1 VKRKKPHILLV
12 DDDAELLKMLEMV
25 LSKANFV
32 PHLAVNGVE
41 ALSKVEELNPD
52 LVVLD
57 VMMPLMNGND
67 ICRRLREQEATKE
80 LPIIMLSALDS
91 VEDKLAGFQAG
102 ADDYVPKPVDPKELV
117 ARINA
122 LLNRSP
128 FGRQQL
134 AYTVAVVGAKGG
146 VGVTSVAVNLAVV
159 LSRHEYAVTLA
170 ELHPG
175 DGAIRYLLNQPEKRH
190 LGPLLAMDPEE
201 VEPARVQRYLVNHS
215 SGVNLLLAPRAFSEH
230 PLTGGHVELLL
241 TSLGHDVD
249 FLVVDV
255 PPIGDET
262 MHIVAEHADYILL
275 VTEPEI
281 FSVTCARGRL
291 QTFREWDVFEK
302 VDVVAVTRVPSGLA
316 LTRMEAEN
324 EMGLGGGNAGTMTYW
339 EAQRKGLIDDQASIV
354 GVIPPAPELFQDAVS
369 AGVPVVSMEPSAR
382 AARAL
387 FDLADHVVETVG
399 RLAERAE
406 V

>member
-1 VKRKKPHILLV
+1 MKRKKPHILLV
-12 DDDAELLKMLEMV
+12 DDDAELLKMLEVV
-25 LSKANFV
+25 LRKANFV

-41 ALSKVEELNPD
+41 ALSKVEELKPD

-67 ICRRLREQEATKE
+67 ICRRLREQEETRE

-91 VEDKLAGFQAG
+91 VDDKLAGFQAG

-117 ARINA
+117 ARIGA

-128 FGRQQL
+128 FGRQQR
-134 AYTVAVVGAKGG
+134 AYTIAVVGAKGG

-159 LSRHEYAVTLA
+159 LSRREYAVTLA

-175 DGAIRYLLNQPEKRH
+175 DGAVRYLLNQSDKKH
-190 LGPLLAMDPEE
+190 LGPLLAMNPEDL
-201 VEPARVQRYLVNHS
+201 EPAQVQRQLIAHS
-215 SGVNLLLAPRAFSEH
+215 SGINLLLAPHTFSEH
-230 PLTGGHVELLL
+230 PLTGGHVEQLLAGL
-241 TSLGHDVD
+241 EQDVD
-249 FLVVDV
+249 FLIVDV

-262 MHIVAEHADYILL
+262 LHIVAEYADYILL

-291 QTFREWDVFEK
+291 KAFREWNVFEK
-302 VDVVAVTRVPSGLA
+302 VDVVAVARVPSGLA
-316 LTRMEAEN
+316 LTRMEVEN
-324 EMGLGGGNAGTMTYW
+324 EMGLGGGDAGTMTYW
-339 EAQRKGLIDDQASIV
+339 EAQRMGLNEDQASIV

-387 FDLADHVVETVG
+387 FDLAEHVVETVG
-399 RLAERAE
+399 IVEHAEA
-406 V
+406 

>member
-1 VKRKKPHILLV
+1 MKRKKPHILLV
-12 DDDAELLKMLEMV
+12 DDDAELLKLLE
-25 LSKANFV
+25 LALRKANFV

-41 ALSKVEELNPD
+41 ALSKVEELKPN

-80 LPIIMLSALDS
+80 LPIIMLSALES
-91 VEDKLAGFQAG
+91 VDDKLAGFQAG
-102 ADDYVPKPVDPKELV
+102 ADDYVSKPVDPKELV

-128 FGRQQL
+128 FGRQQV

-146 VGVTSVAVNLAVV
+146 VGVTSVAVNLSVA
-159 LSRHEYAVTLA
+159 LARREYAVTLA
-170 ELHPG
+170 EIHPG
-175 DGAIRYLLNQPEKRH
+175 DGAIGYLLNHQGEKH
-190 LGPLLAMDPEE
+190 LGPLLAMNPED
-201 VEPARVQRYLVNHS
+201 VERTQVQRHLSTHS
-215 SGVNLLLAPRAFSEH
+215 SGINLLLAPRAFAEH
-230 PLTGGHVELLL
+230 PLTGGHVEQLLS
-241 TSLGHDVD
+241 SLEHDVD

-262 MHIVAEHADYILL
+262 LHIVVEHADYVLL
-275 VTEPEI
+275 VIEPEI
-281 FSVTCARGRL
+281 FSITCARGRL
-291 QTFREWDVFEK
+291 QMFREWNVFEK

-324 EMGLGGGNAGTMTYW
+324 EMGLGGGEARTMSYW
-339 EAQRKGLIDDQASIV
+339 EAQRKGLSEDVASIV

-387 FDLADHVVETVG
+387 FDLAEHLVERVG
-399 RLAERAE
+399 LPESAGA
-406 V
+406 

>member
-1 VKRKKPHILLV
+1 MKRKKPHILLV
-12 DDDAELLKMLEMV
+12 DDDAEFLRMLEIA
-25 LSKANFV
+25 LSKADFV

-41 ALSKVEELNPD
+41 ALSKVEELTPD

-67 ICRRLREQEATKE
+67 ICRRLREQEATRE

-91 VEDKLAGFQAG
+91 VEDKLAGFEAG

-128 FGRQQL
+128 FGRQHL

-146 VGVTSVAVNLAVV
+146 VGVTSVAVNLAVA
-159 LSRHEYAVTLA
+159 LSRYEYAVTLA

-175 DGAIRYLLNQPEKRH
+175 DGAIRYLLNQKDKRD
-190 LGPLLAMDPEE
+190 LGPLLAMNPEE
-201 VEPARVQRYLVNHS
+201 IERAHVQRQLVSHS
-215 SGVNLLLAPRAFSEH
+215 SGVNLLLAPRTVSKH
-230 PLTGGHVELLL
+230 PFTAAHVEQLLANL
-241 TSLGHDVD
+241 EHEVD
-249 FLVVDV
+249 FLIVDV
-255 PPIGDET
+255 PAIGDET
-262 MHIVAEHADYILL
+262 MRIVADHADFILL
-275 VTEPEI
+275 ATEPEI
-281 FSVTCARGRL
+281 FSLTCARGRL
-291 QTFREWDVFEK
+291 QMFREWNVFRK
-302 VDVVAVTRVPSGLA
+302 TDVVAVTRVPSGLA

-324 EMGLGGGNAGTMTYW
+324 AMGLGGGESGTMTYW
-339 EAQRKGLIDDQASIV
+339 EAQRKGLIEDEATIV

-387 FDLADHVVETVG
+387 FDLAEHLVESVG
-399 RLAERAE
+399 PAERIE

>member
-12 DDDAELLKMLEMV
+12 DDDAELLKMLEMA

-67 ICRRLREQEATKE
+67 ICRRLREQEATRE

-91 VEDKLAGFQAG
+91 VEDKLAGFEAG

-128 FGRQQL
+128 YGRQQV
-134 AYTVAVVGAKGG
+134 AHTVAVLGAKGG
-146 VGVTSVAVNLAVV
+146 VGVTSVAVNLAVA
-159 LSRHEYAVTLA
+159 LSRYEYAVTLA

-175 DGAIRYLLNQPEKRH
+175 EGAVRYLLNQPDERH
-190 LGPLLAMDPEE
+190 LGPLLAMNPDEIE
-201 VEPARVQRYLVNHS
+201 RAHAQRHLVNHS

-230 PLTGGHVELLL
+230 PFTGGHVEQMLSHLA
-241 TSLGHDVD
+241 HDVD
-249 FLVVDV
+249 YLIVDV

-262 MHIVAEHADYILL
+262 MRIVAEHADYILL

-281 FSVTCARGRL
+281 FSVTCARDRL
-291 QTFREWDVFEK
+291 QTFREWNVFEK
-302 VDVVAVTRVPSGLA
+302 VDVVALTRVPSGLA
-316 LTRMEAEN
+316 LTRMETEN
-324 EMGLGGGNAGTMTYW
+324 AMGLGGGDAGTMTYW
-339 EAQRKGLIDDQASIV
+339 EAQRKGLIEDQAGIV

-387 FDLADHVVETVG
+387 FDLAEHVIENVG
-399 RLAERAE
+399 VADRAE
-406 V
+406 A

>member
-1 VKRKKPHILLV
+1 MKRKKPHILLV
-12 DDDAELLKMLEMV
+12 DDDAELLQMLEVV
-25 LSKANFV
+25 LRKASFV
-32 PHLAVNGVE
+32 PHLAVNGMD
-41 ALSKVEELNPD
+41 ALSKVEELEPD

-57 VMMPLMNGND
+57 VMMPLMDGND
-67 ICRRLREQEATKE
+67 ICRRLREQEETRE

-91 VEDKLAGFQAG
+91 VDDKLAGFQAG

-134 AYTVAVVGAKGG
+134 AHTIAVVGAKGG
-146 VGVTSVAVNLAVV
+146 VGVTSVAVNLSVA
-159 LSRHEYAVTLA
+159 LARREYAVTLA

-175 DGAIRYLLNQPEKRH
+175 DGAVRYLLNRPEKKH
-190 LGPLLAMDPEE
+190 FGPLLAMTPEE
-201 VEPARVQRYLVNHS
+201 VEPAQVQRHLVTHS
-215 SGVNLLLAPRAFSEH
+215 SGVNFLLAPPTFSEH
-230 PLTGGHVELLL
+230 PLTGGHVVQLLAGL
-241 TSLGHDVD
+241 EQDVD
-249 FLVVDV
+249 FLIVDV
-255 PPIGDET
+255 PPVGDET
-262 MHIVAEHADYILL
+262 MRIVAEHADYILL

-291 QTFREWDVFEK
+291 QMFREWNVFGK
-302 VDVVAVTRVPSGLA
+302 VDIVAVARVPSGLA
-316 LTRMEAEN
+316 LTRMEVEN
-324 EMGLGGGNAGTMTYW
+324 EMGLGGGEAGTMTYW
-339 EAQRKGLIDDQASIV
+339 EAQRIGLEQDQATIV
-354 GVIPPAPELFQDAVS
+354 GVIPSAPELFQDAVS

-387 FDLADHVVETVG
+387 FDLAEHVIETVG
-399 RLAERAE
+399 VVERTE